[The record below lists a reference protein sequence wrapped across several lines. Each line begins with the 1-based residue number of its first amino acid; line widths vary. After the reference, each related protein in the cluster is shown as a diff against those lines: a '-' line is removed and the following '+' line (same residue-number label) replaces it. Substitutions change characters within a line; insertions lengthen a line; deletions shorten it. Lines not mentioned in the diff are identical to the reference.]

1 MVISTLAERVGIM
14 VHLFIADLMP
24 TTLILGLLIK
34 SLCRAFIED
43 LEYLY
48 ILDDT

>member
-1 MVISTLAERVGIM
+1 MVISTLAEMVGIM
-14 VHLFIADLMP
+14 VHLFIAGLP
-24 TTLILGLLIK
+24 TTLVPGLLIK